1 MPSPESD
8 PTASFSAAAQGLA
21 KNPLGVI
28 ALFIVLVYGLAALVI
43 VFASSLTASER
54 ILIVI
59 FLVTF
64 PVLVLGVFVWLV
76 TRHSQRLYA
85 PQDFRDEDNWV
96 KMQLQAVASLAAAK
110 KSDGADDNVA
120 SVEQVVEVVRR
131 VAPPSSSPRLERWR
145 SRILWVDDRPDNNI
159 YERRAFEALG
169 FSFVLALS
177 TAEALEVLE
186 SQQFAA
192 IISDMGR
199 KEGPK
204 EGYVLLDTVRNKG
217 IETPFFV
224 YAGSGALEHKRE
236 VLAHGG
242 NGTTNRADELFE
254 MITDALSRVM

>member
-1 MPSPESD
+1 
-8 PTASFSAAAQGLA
+8 
-21 KNPLGVI
+21 
-28 ALFIVLVYGLAALVI
+28 
-43 VFASSLTASER
+43 
-54 ILIVI
+54 
-59 FLVTF
+59 
-64 PVLVLGVFVWLV
+64 VFVWLV

-85 PQDFRDEDNWV
+85 PKDFRNEDNWV
-96 KMQLQAVASLAAAK
+96 KMQLQAAASLAAAK

-145 SRILWVDDRPDNNI
+145 SRILWVDDRPENNI

-192 IISDMGR
+192 IISDIGR

-204 EGYVLLDTVRNKG
+204 EGY
-217 IETPFFV
+217 
-224 YAGSGALEHKRE
+224 
-236 VLAHGG
+236 
-242 NGTTNRADELFE
+242 
-254 MITDALSRVM
+254 